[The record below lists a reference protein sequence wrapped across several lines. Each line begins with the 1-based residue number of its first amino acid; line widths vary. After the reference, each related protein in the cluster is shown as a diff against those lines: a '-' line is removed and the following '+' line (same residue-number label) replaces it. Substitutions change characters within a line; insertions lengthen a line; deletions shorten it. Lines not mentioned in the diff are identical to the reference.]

1 MKNTRKTKNRYQM
14 NILAYKERL
23 AKCNSLLVKEK
34 LKSRIHVFRTMINR
48 IEKREKRIKNIDK
61 IFTEYFDLDVSM
73 KEVLSYRKRGELLK
87 VRSLFFYKLNKECI
101 DSTSIRFYYRLN
113 VDRNK
118 LRYIKA
124 HDIKR
129 VKSKYMDDW
138 NRLRMYIK
146 LKNEVESNA

>member
-23 AKCNSLLVKEK
+23 AKCDSLLVKEK

-48 IEKREKRIKNIDK
+48 IEKRERRIKNIDK

-129 VKSKYMDDW
+129 VKAKYMDDW